1 MAEAPAGTEFRH
13 CALFYQDPADSLT
26 AVLDFVRD
34 GLARRDPVSIAVSGP
49 TALLLR
55 RAVGDEQSG
64 VEFHEMAELGRN
76 PSRILSAANDF
87 AASHRGQPV
96 RRVEEPLWPR
106 RSPAEVTEAIRHE
119 ALVNLAFRGTPVSV
133 LCLYDLMRLSPAL
146 TSCAEQT
153 HPVVSAGGRT
163 RVSADYLGPG
173 VLPPECDYPL
183 GPAPDDAARLFY
195 TRDLRSVRDLVAEH
209 ATAAGL
215 SRGRTADLIIAASE
229 VAANTLKHTPNGG
242 QLLIWHTCDE
252 VICQLA
258 DRGTISDPL
267 AGRRRPDRASSGYG
281 LWVVNQICDLVE
293 LRSAPGRTVAR
304 LHMRL

>member
-1 MAEAPAGTEFRH
+1 MRLWSTWPSAGRRCRCF
-13 CALFYQDPADSLT
+13 AFY
-26 AVLDFVRD
+26 
-34 GLARRDPVSIAVSGP
+34 
-49 TALLLR
+49 
-55 RAVGDEQSG
+55 
-64 VEFHEMAELGRN
+64 H
-76 PSRILSAANDF
+76 
-87 AASHRGQPV
+87 
-96 RRVEEPLWPR
+96 
-106 RSPAEVTEAIRHE
+106 
-119 ALVNLAFRGTPVSV
+119 
-133 LCLYDLMRLSPAL
+133 LMRLSPAL
-146 TSCAEQT
+146 TSCAEQA
-153 HPVVSAGGRT
+153 HPVVSAGGRHEGK
-163 RVSADYLGPG
+163 RGLPG
-173 VLPPECDYPL
+173 AWRTSTGVRLPA

-195 TRDLRSVRDLVAEH
+195 TRDLRSVRELVAEH
-209 ATAAGL
+209 AAAAGL